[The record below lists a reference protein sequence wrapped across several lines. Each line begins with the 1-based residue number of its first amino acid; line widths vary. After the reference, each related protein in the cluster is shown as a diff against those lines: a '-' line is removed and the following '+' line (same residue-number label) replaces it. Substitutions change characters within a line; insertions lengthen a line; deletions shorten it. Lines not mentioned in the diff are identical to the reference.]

1 MPYPTKPKGGWQRPR
16 QVVVNKSTAQ
26 LRESKAA
33 RKFLNKYHEVF
44 QTSMAQGSNNPPGP
58 FLYQEDGKTYASLP
72 AEMLRN
78 IQSSH
83 LYQKM
88 QKDCQAEGIEVP
100 KTVMAKDP
108 VAHMVTPQEY
118 LQKVAAGQMPQM
130 NNHEMFVELAAKND
144 QTKILL
150 MEFRDVETPKKQV
163 SDVSLQTD
171 TCDTLYVTKNTLTA
185 YTIAVVQKR
194 ASPTVRSNARCITD
208 RAQPIVSR
216 NSTTG
221 RRTVDCPF

>member
-1 MPYPTKPKGGWQRPR
+1 MPYPTKPKGGWQQPR

-26 LRESKAA
+26 LRESKAT
-33 RKFLNKYHEVF
+33 RKFLNKYQEVF

-58 FLYQEDGKTYASLP
+58 FLYQEDGEMYASLP

-108 VAHMVTPQEY
+108 VQERSDQNTPD
-118 LQKVAAGQMPQM
+118 GIPGC
-130 NNHEMFVELAAKND
+130 
-144 QTKILL
+144 
-150 MEFRDVETPKKQV
+150 RDPEKQV

-185 YTIAVVQKR
+185 YMIAVVQ
-194 ASPTVRSNARCITD
+194 NAQALQYD
-208 RAQPIVSR
+208 QMYAALQ
-216 NSTTG
+216 TG
-221 RRTVDCPF
+221 RNQSSLETPLRAEELLTAHFNLAVLEDKTLTDTTLDAKKLSR